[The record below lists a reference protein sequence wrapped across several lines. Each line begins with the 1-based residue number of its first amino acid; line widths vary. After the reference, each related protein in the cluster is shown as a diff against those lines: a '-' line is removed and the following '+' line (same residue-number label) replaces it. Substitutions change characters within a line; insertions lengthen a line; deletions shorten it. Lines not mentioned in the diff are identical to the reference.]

1 MAANSVEKS
10 FFTVSNVQLKVKIRF
25 KTFEKSYILFHLAQ
39 DRQHG
44 LLCSKIFTYSS
55 NKRVIYKPDLNL

>member
-10 FFTVSNVQLKVKIRF
+10 FFVSNVQLKVKIRF

-44 LLCSKIFTYSS
+44 LLCSKFLHILVTSA
-55 NKRVIYKPDLNL
+55 